1 MFGGGTLRWTGPIS
15 LSLKSRMPV
24 VTGESHDTAIR
35 ASVFNIG
42 SDPATQHRYTARD
55 G

>member
-1 MFGGGTLRWTGPIS
+1 M
-15 LSLKSRMPV
+15 

-35 ASVFNIG
+35 ASVFNSG
-42 SDPATQHRYTARD
+42 SDPATWHRYTARD